1 MNTEPL
7 CSHRG
12 VGLAAWYYPLH
23 GSKPGCVVL
32 ALYGISHGPVCRS
45 VVFRYGYRCLNRWF
59 PSGAAEGAEK
69 SERKVG
75 FSVEGSGI
83 GGAV

>member
-23 GSKPGCVVL
+23 GSKPGCAVL

-45 VVFRYGYRCLNRWF
+45 VVFRTGTAA
-59 PSGAAEGAEK
+59 GA
-69 SERKVG
+69 R
-75 FSVEGSGI
+75 I
-83 GGAV
+83 GGFRQERRKEPKRVKGK